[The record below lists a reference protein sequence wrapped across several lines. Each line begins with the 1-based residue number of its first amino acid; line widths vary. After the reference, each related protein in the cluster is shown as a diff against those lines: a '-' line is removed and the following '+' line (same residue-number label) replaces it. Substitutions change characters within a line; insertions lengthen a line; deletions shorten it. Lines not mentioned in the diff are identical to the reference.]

1 MDSISGRYFRSDL
14 DIIRKAVN
22 EINRTM
28 TYDFYVSLDEFYNK
42 INLDPIKSS
51 DRLGWN
57 MDNGL
62 LELEFS
68 TCLTDNDE
76 PCVVIDYSILPKYG
90 FDRIA

>member
-1 MDSISGRYFRSDL
+1 MKKYGEDY
-14 DIIRKAVN
+14 IIN
-22 EINRTM
+22 
-28 TYDFYVSLDEFYNK
+28 
-42 INLDPIKSS
+42 
-51 DRLGWN
+51 RLGWN
-57 MDNGL
+57 MDDGL